1 MLYLYMLFYEK
12 LVLKASFFFLFFFKF
27 EYLKFRNPL
36 TTNVSVVDFEETKY
50 PPAYTKKNVKREQ
63 EMKQTIQLLGVLTVS
78 QNTGFLWPVFS
89 RITTE
94 SRENTYGGQE
104 KAVIC
109 HILRSA
115 NKCAWHF
122 LTFLM
127 KLKLAPTV
135 SETLFGFGAW
145 FLVNGCLL
153 KRNARNSKFV
163 IINCKFLIVG
173 FIHCFIHQYEE
184 RV

>member
-78 QNTGFLWPVFS
+78 QNTGFL
-89 RITTE
+89 
-94 SRENTYGGQE
+94 
-104 KAVIC
+104 
-109 HILRSA
+109 
-115 NKCAWHF
+115 
-122 LTFLM
+122 
-127 KLKLAPTV
+127 
-135 SETLFGFGAW
+135 
-145 FLVNGCLL
+145 
-153 KRNARNSKFV
+153 
-163 IINCKFLIVG
+163 
-173 FIHCFIHQYEE
+173 
-184 RV
+184 